1 MRAWSSQIYI
11 ELLYGINGKKI
22 ENEKSSSKH
31 ILSGH
36 DKKKNRK
43 ATNTRPHILP

>member
-36 DKKKNRK
+36 DKKKK
-43 ATNTRPHILP
+43 